1 MVILKHVEGE
11 PLEPRSRRCEVEDD
25 AGLSPPSPCS
35 GRHEVVEDDEV
46 EPL

>member
-1 MVILKHVEGE
+1 VTPKHVEGE
-11 PLEPRSRRCEVEDD
+11 PLEPRSIRCEVEDD
-25 AGLSPPSPCS
+25 VGLSPPSPCS

>member
-1 MVILKHVEGE
+1 MILKHVEGE

-25 AGLSPPSPCS
+25 AGLSPSSPCS

>member
-1 MVILKHVEGE
+1 VTLKHVEGE
-11 PLEPRSRRCEVEDD
+11 PLEPRSRRCEGEDD

-35 GRHEVVEDDEV
+35 GRHKVVEDDEV

>member
-1 MVILKHVEGE
+1 VILKHVEGE

-25 AGLSPPSPCS
+25 ARLSPPSPCS
-35 GRHEVVEDDEV
+35 GRHEVVEDGEV

>member
-25 AGLSPPSPCS
+25 AGLSLPSPCS
-35 GRHEVVEDDEV
+35 GRHEIVEDDEV